1 MYVYSIS
8 SEFLSILF
16 LFLKENNEYRRNP
29 IFSKEGKSFL
39 DSVTMD
45 EPLKL
50 QCLLAREPAHSELD
64 EQNLRFPPFLK
75 KKKKKKE
82 KKRKKTNCEQNN
94 SILLLIYLVAKR
106 EREREG
112 GKEKVKELK

>member
-39 DSVTMD
+39 RLGNDGRT
-45 EPLKL
+45 
-50 QCLLAREPAHSELD
+50 
-64 EQNLRFPPFLK
+64 
-75 KKKKKKE
+75 
-82 KKRKKTNCEQNN
+82 T
-94 SILLLIYLVAKR
+94 
-106 EREREG
+106 
-112 GKEKVKELK
+112 